1 MIYNPDKHHR
11 PVWLPDRRSIHLK
24 GYDYSQSGAYFVT
37 ICTQDRACLFGEIE
51 KSEMQLN
58 DASRMI
64 HYWWN
69 QLTNKYPNIE
79 LDEFVVMPNH
89 LHGLII
95 VGADPRV
102 CPETK
107 LPAPPDKNKGEHT
120 GSPLQGPISLSRM
133 IQWFNTMTTNESL
146 RNVKQNDWHPF
157 NKRLWQRNY
166 WEHIVCDENELNRIR
181 KYIIENPFKWDQ
193 DNENPNNMGTN

>member
-79 LDEFVVMPNH
+79 LDEFVIMPNH

-102 CPETK
+102 CPETE
-107 LPAPPDKNKGEHT
+107 LPFRPDKNKGEH
-120 GSPLQGPISLSRM
+120 
-133 IQWFNTMTTNESL
+133 
-146 RNVKQNDWHPF
+146 
-157 NKRLWQRNY
+157 
-166 WEHIVCDENELNRIR
+166 IVRDENELNRIQ

-193 DNENPNNMGTN
+193 DEENPNNMEND